1 MKLNKSN
8 KILLGMLLIIAAV
21 NAIAQ
26 QDAMFSQY
34 MVNHFVI
41 NPAYAGSKEAIST
54 FLINRNQW
62 ISIPGAPK
70 TAMISINTPV
80 SLRNG
85 VGLQIINDQIGP
97 KIATGA
103 LATYSYKLPFKNSN
117 LAFGLRIGAFNYRF
131 DTNKIEYKDQT
142 DIYAN
147 QGVVQKTVFNADFGM
162 FYYTH
167 KFFAGFAINHLSNS
181 LINNHIYKNSIEK
194 NYLTRHGF
202 LHLGYTFEFS
212 DNLALQPSLLIRSTQ
227 GAPST
232 NDLNLNLM
240 FYKRFWIGTSI
251 RTENALV
258 ILTQFYL
265 TEKFRAGYAYDMGVN
280 RIGRV
285 GRGAHEVFIGYDFAK
300 KNKSVVHPRYF

>member
-1 MKLNKSN
+1 MIFIISSLKL
-8 KILLGMLLIIAAV
+8 
-21 NAIAQ
+21 IAQ

-41 NPAYAGSKEAIST
+41 NPAYAGSREAISS

-70 TAMISINTPV
+70 TAMLSINTPIA
-80 SLRNG
+80 LRAG
-85 VGLQIINDQIGP
+85 VGLQIISDQIGP
-97 KIATGA
+97 KNVTGA
-103 LATYSYKLPFKNSN
+103 LGTYSYKLPFKKSN

-131 DTNKIEYKDQT
+131 DSNKIEYKDQT

-147 QGVVQKTVFNADFGM
+147 QGVIQKTAFNADFGL
-162 FYYTH
+162 FYYSH
-167 KFFAGFAINHLSNS
+167 KFFAGFAINHLTNS
-181 LINNHIYKNSIEK
+181 LINNHIYKNSVEQ
-194 NYLTRHGF
+194 NYLSRHGF

-212 DNLALQPSLLIRSTQ
+212 NNIALQPSLLIRSTQ
-227 GAPST
+227 GAPNA
-232 NDLNLNLM
+232 NDLNLNIM
-240 FYKRFWIGTSI
+240 FYKRFWIGASI
-251 RTENALV
+251 RTNNAFV

-265 TEKFRAGYAYDMGVN
+265 TEKFRAGYAYDLGIN
-280 RIGRV
+280 KIGQV